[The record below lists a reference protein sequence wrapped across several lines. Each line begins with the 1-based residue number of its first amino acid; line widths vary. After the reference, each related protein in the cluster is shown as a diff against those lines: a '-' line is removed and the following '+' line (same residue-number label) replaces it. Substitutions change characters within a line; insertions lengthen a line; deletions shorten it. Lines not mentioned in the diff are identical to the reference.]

1 MPICKTCPGCGAT
14 FLTYPSKEA
23 DGRGKY
29 CSRSC
34 RATANATKHGH
45 GGNTKQTRSKEYRTW
60 NSMLQRCLN
69 PNSKAYKA
77 YGGAGI
83 AVCERWKD
91 FKNFLED
98 MGFAEDGE
106 SIDRIDS
113 SLGYFKENCKWA
125 SRLEQQSHLSTS
137 WKIDLDGERLCLSE
151 VARRCGIRL
160 ETLRYRLLRG
170 IPVSDAIKPSSLIKT
185 RKIEINGEVV
195 SLAEL
200 SRRTGIPQK
209 TLSFRID
216 KGWPISR
223 VVIR

>member
-1 MPICKTCPGCGAT
+1 
-14 FLTYPSKEA
+14 
-23 DGRGKY
+23 
-29 CSRSC
+29 
-34 RATANATKHGH
+34 
-45 GGNTKQTRSKEYRTW
+45 
-60 NSMLQRCLN
+60 MLQRCLN

-223 VVIR
+223 VVSR